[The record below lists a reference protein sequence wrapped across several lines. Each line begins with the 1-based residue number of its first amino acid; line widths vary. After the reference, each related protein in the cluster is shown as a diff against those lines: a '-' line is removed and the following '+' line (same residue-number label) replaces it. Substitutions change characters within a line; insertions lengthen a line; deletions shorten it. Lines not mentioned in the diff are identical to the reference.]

1 MNTSKQVQLRTG
13 DAVWATLT
21 EDDDGTKTLEI
32 DPDLTELQIST
43 YTGGLAPYDREGIPL
58 RIEQGIENAVCL
70 KDLNAKTRM
79 MLRLDAKGEIS
90 DVAHPLVALVLM
102 LAGGGSQG
110 TEPIQAGELL
120 FRFRWK

>member
-21 EDDDGTKTLEI
+21 EHDDGTKTLEI

-58 RIEQGIENAVCL
+58 RIEQGIGNAVCL

-79 MLRLDAKGEIS
+79 MLRLDPKGEIS

-102 LAGGGSQG
+102 LGGGSQG